1 MLVVSSSKDGDRL
14 TIDLV
19 KGGQELLMA
28 NYLRSHVSNKVS
40 LAMFVMS
47 ILRS

>member
-1 MLVVSSSKDGDRL
+1 
-14 TIDLV
+14 
-19 KGGQELLMA
+19 MA

-47 ILRS
+47 ILRCWMYAKENDTSKGFS